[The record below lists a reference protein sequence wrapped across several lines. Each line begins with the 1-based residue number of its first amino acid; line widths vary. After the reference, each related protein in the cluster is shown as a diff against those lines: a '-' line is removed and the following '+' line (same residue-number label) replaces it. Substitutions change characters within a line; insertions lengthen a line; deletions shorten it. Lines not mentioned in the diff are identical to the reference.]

1 MTRKKRRSFT
11 AQQKADAVRR
21 HLKDHVPVSQIA
33 NDLNVQPTMIHN
45 WINAALAQIEHTFD
59 SPRTAKA
66 QASKQD
72 AMIQQL
78 REKLDS
84 KNEVISELMEENI
97 RSKKEN
103 GEL

>member
-1 MTRKKRRSFT
+1 MPRKKRRSFSYI
-11 AQQKADAVRR
+11 QKVDAVRR
-21 HLKDHVPVSQIA
+21 HLKEGVPVSQIA

-45 WINAALAQIEHTFD
+45 WIHTAMNQLEHLFA
-59 SPRTAKA
+59 SPRSAKA
-66 QASKQD
+66 EAPKQE
-72 AMIQQL
+72 ATIQQP